1 MKTNA
6 IKIALAADHGGY
18 KLKEEVKKV
27 LEQQGYEILDYGCNS
42 LKSVDYPDY
51 IQKAAWAVAQNR
63 AQFGIV
69 FCGSGVGASIVAN
82 KVPKIRAVLGYN
94 EYVVEYSRRHN
105 NTNILA
111 LGGRLITPDL
121 ALRFVSLWLH
131 TSFEGERHNLRL
143 EKITQLEK
151 SCQEQNL

>member
-6 IKIALAADHGGY
+6 IKIALAADYGGY

-105 NTNILA
+105 NANILA
-111 LGGRLITPDL
+111 LG
-121 ALRFVSLWLH
+121 
-131 TSFEGERHNLRL
+131 EGLL
-143 EKITQLEK
+143 PPI
-151 SCQEQNL
+151 